1 MHRIKNLI
9 LVFILIGCVQHAQ
22 DEVNGNRDWKHYQG
36 GPGRN
41 QYSKLEQINLDNVH
55 KLEMAWMYRTG
66 DADTSRNTQIQCNPL
81 IIDGVL
87 YGTSPVLECFA
98 LDAGTGKEL
107 WTFTPPIDERFIYS
121 MGVNRGLTFWKD
133 GNEKRLFYIAGNFLY

>member
-1 MHRIKNLI
+1 MTINPFMYKFKYLI
-9 LVFILIGCVQHAQ
+9 LVLVVSSCIQHARE
-22 DEVNGNRDWKHYQG
+22 EVNGNHDWRYYQG

-41 QYSKLEQINLDNVH
+41 QYSTLEQINLDNAH
-55 KLEMAWMYRTG
+55 QLKLAWTYRTG

-87 YGTSPVLECFA
+87 YGTSPVLKCFA

-107 WTFTPPIDERFIYS
+107 WTFVPPIDERFI
-121 MGVNRGLTFWKD
+121 
-133 GNEKRLFYIAGNFLY
+133 